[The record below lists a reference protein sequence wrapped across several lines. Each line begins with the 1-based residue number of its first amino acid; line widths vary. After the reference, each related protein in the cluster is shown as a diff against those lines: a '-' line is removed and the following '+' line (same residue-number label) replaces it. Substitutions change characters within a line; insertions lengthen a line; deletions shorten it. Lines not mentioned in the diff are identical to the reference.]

1 VLKHRPVSLAA
12 ITIVSATML
21 TALAATSASA
31 STAVA
36 VSSQSAAAG
45 NAAGHAASA
54 SQLGGRG
61 DAVRV
66 VRPGLAQGC
75 EYIKNSLSGGAI
87 AGHGVNEP
95 VTVVKPGGNCFTP
108 IFQPAAYDGYAVYEY
123 QNGDGHCL
131 WNDDGTLELGAA
143 CKSGHPNEEFFGMV
157 DTPGLG
163 WTVGNETD
171 GTSQI
176 VNSYNCTIGARVVM
190 AAKATA
196 GCGYWNFPQ
205 G

>member
-1 VLKHRPVSLAA
+1 
-12 ITIVSATML
+12 ML
-21 TALAATSASA
+21 TTLAATSASA

-45 NAAGHAASA
+45 NAVGRAASA
-54 SQLGGRG
+54 SQMGGTG

-66 VRPGLAQGC
+66 VRPGLAQAC
-75 EYIKNSLSGGAI
+75 EYITNSLSGGAI

-95 VTVVKPGGNCFTP
+95 VTVVNIGGNCFTP
-108 IFQPAAYDGYAVYEY
+108 IFQDAAYNGYAVYEY

-143 CKSGHPNEEFFGMV
+143 CKSGHPNEEFFGMI

-176 VNSYNCTIGARVVM
+176 VNSYNCIIGARVVM